1 MNKVISAVL
10 IVIII
15 VLGCNKD
22 KEDNPNPA
30 NTGYKIEIIRGD
42 KQADTLGEMLT
53 DSIIVKATK
62 DGKLLKKASV
72 LFETSGCDR
81 NLSTEQTVMGWSGET
96 GYRWRLNGIV
106 GKQTLK
112 IVLLDSLRARVD
124 SVTAEATGIKPAHGW
139 YRSSCTPEL
148 GKPTVNSFCRLSSGR
163 LIAAFNTF
171 DYPYY
176 SDDNAVTWHP
186 LTTFPLGSDLLFIIK
201 LIATSSDEIFAATL
215 NNGLYYSPDGGL
227 TWSLRSAGITD
238 LRSFTDMAYTGSGK
252 LIYTT
257 YIGGVYL
264 SEDKGLSWT
273 SLSVNTTS
281 SDRYYYPTETAD
293 GVLYLVGDAGNM
305 YRSADGG
312 HQWSKS
318 LGASNVRAMYVDR
331 NGYIYQSITS
341 NYAELHRSVDNG
353 ATWSLIYT
361 APAIPGVYP
370 EIHKMRQENNGRFYF
385 YYYGGGLISTEDF
398 NTFTSIN
405 PALTEQSRTYI
416 TDRNGNIIIGTA
428 FDGIYYN
435 LP

>member
-1 MNKVISAVL
+1 
-10 IVIII
+10 
-15 VLGCNKD
+15 
-22 KEDNPNPA
+22 
-30 NTGYKIEIIRGD
+30 
-42 KQADTLGEMLT
+42 
-53 DSIIVKATK
+53 
-62 DGKLLKKASV
+62 
-72 LFETSGCDR
+72 
-81 NLSTEQTVMGWSGET
+81 
-96 GYRWRLNGIV
+96 
-106 GKQTLK
+106 
-112 IVLLDSLRARVD
+112 
-124 SVTAEATGIKPAHGW
+124 
-139 YRSSCTPEL
+139 
-148 GKPTVNSFCRLSSGR
+148 
-163 LIAAFNTF
+163 
-171 DYPYY
+171 
-176 SDDNAVTWHP
+176 
-186 LTTFPLGSDLLFIIK
+186 
-201 LIATSSDEIFAATL
+201 
-215 NNGLYYSPDGGL
+215 
-227 TWSLRSAGITD
+227 
-238 LRSFTDMAYTGSGK
+238 MAYTGSGK